1 VSASAC
7 RAEAPDPSLLAM
19 TEALASSRL
28 PRFTGKVVVATGAA
42 NGLGLAAARQFAS
55 EGATLV
61 LVDWDAEAL
70 ATTGAAIRSQ
80 TGAHV
85 ELVCGDA
92 SDAATARA
100 AIDRAR
106 SLGGPDILFNNA
118 GIDPLP
124 ATTVP
129 GTSEEEFDRVMRVNV
144 RSVFVFSRTVLPHF
158 IERARGVIVN
168 TASIAGLMACPA
180 EAAYAT
186 SKAAVV
192 NLTRAMAL
200 DHAGQGVRINCV
212 CPGVLEGVMVD
223 RRREMTREQIDG
235 RHASESGSPMRRAGS
250 YEEVARSVLFLA
262 SDDASYCN
270 GTALVVDGG
279 MTSGYSGHGT
289 TVWSL
294 AGSGG
299 AP

>member
-1 VSASAC
+1 MT
-7 RAEAPDPSLLAM
+7 APTTPARVL
-19 TEALASSRL
+19 
-28 PRFTGKVVVATGAA
+28 RFTGKVVVATGAA
-42 NGLGLAAARQFAS
+42 NGLGLAAARLFAA

-61 LVDWDAEAL
+61 LVDWDAAAL
-70 ATTGAAIRSQ
+70 ATAQQEIQAATGAQVA
-80 TGAHV
+80 
-85 ELVCGDA
+85 LVCGDA

-100 AIDRAR
+100 ALASAK

-129 GTSEEEFDRVMRVNV
+129 GTSEDEFDRVMRVNV
-144 RSVFVFSRTVLPHF
+144 RSVFVFSRTMLPHF
-158 IERARGVIVN
+158 IERGRGVIVN

-200 DHAGQGVRINCV
+200 DHAGQGVRVNCV

-223 RRREMTREQIDG
+223 RRREMTREQLAG
-235 RHASESGSPMRRAGS
+235 RHASESGSPMRRAGG
-250 YEEVARSVLFLA
+250 YDEVARSVLFLA

-270 GTALVVDGG
+270 GSALVVDGG
-279 MTSGYSGHGT
+279 MISGYSGHGT

-294 AGSGG
+294 AGSGD

>member
-1 VSASAC
+1 MASA
-7 RAEAPDPSLLAM
+7 RPD
-19 TEALASSRL
+19 SRR
-28 PRFTGKVVVATGAA
+28 PRRFAGQVVVATGSAS
-42 NGLGLAAARQFAS
+42 GLGLAAAHQFAA

-61 LVDWDAEAL
+61 LVDWDAAALSLAARAIEAESG
-70 ATTGAAIRSQ
+70 TNVVT
-80 TGAHV
+80 V
-85 ELVCGDA
+85 PGDA
-92 SDAATARA
+92 SDSATARA
-100 AIDRAR
+100 AFDAGHA
-106 SLGGPDILFNNA
+106 LGGPDILFNNA

-144 RSVFVFSRTVLPHF
+144 RSVFVFCRTVLPFF
-158 IERARGVIVN
+158 IERRRGVIVN
-168 TASIAGLMACPA
+168 TASIAGLTACPA

-192 NLTRAMAL
+192 NMTRAMAL
-200 DHAGQGVRINCV
+200 DHAGQGVRVNCL

-223 RRREMTREQIDG
+223 RRREMSGEQIAG
-235 RHASESGSPMRRAGS
+235 RHASEAGSPMRRAGR
-250 YEEVARSVLFLA
+250 YDEVARSVLFLA
-262 SDDASYCN
+262 SEDASYCN

-279 MTSGYSGHGT
+279 MISGYSGHGT

-294 AGSGG
+294 AGSGE